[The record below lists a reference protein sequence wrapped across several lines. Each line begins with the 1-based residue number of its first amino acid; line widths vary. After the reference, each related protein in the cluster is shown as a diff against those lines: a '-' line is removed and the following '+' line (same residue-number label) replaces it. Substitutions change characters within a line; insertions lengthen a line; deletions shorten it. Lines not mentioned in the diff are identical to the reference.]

1 MDKKHPTIE
10 ATRKRNDFG
19 AVLVETVNERIK
31 ASRELIMQSRELL
44 DTLSMRK
51 QETKT
56 KRRQKTLLHRYPVNS
71 GRQQSSIHL
80 PELTFQ

>member
-10 ATRKRNDFG
+10 ATRKRNDSG
-19 AVLVETVNERIK
+19 AMLVETVNERIK

-51 QETKT
+51 QE
-56 KRRQKTLLHRYPVNS
+56 N
-71 GRQQSSIHL
+71 
-80 PELTFQ
+80 EE

>member
-19 AVLVETVNERIK
+19 AVLVESVNDRIR
-31 ASRELIMQSRELL
+31 ASRELLLQSRELL

-51 QETKT
+51 QE
-56 KRRQKTLLHRYPVNS
+56 N
-71 GRQQSSIHL
+71 
-80 PELTFQ
+80 ED

>member
-31 ASRELIMQSRELL
+31 ASRELL
-44 DTLSMRK
+44 DTLSMR
-51 QETKT
+51 E
-56 KRRQKTLLHRYPVNS
+56 
-71 GRQQSSIHL
+71 QQN
-80 PELTFQ
+80 ED

>member
-31 ASRELIMQSRELL
+31 ASRELLMQSRELL

-51 QETKT
+51 QKNE
-56 KRRQKTLLHRYPVNS
+56 
-71 GRQQSSIHL
+71 
-80 PELTFQ
+80 E

>member
-10 ATRKRNDFG
+10 AARKRNDFG

-44 DTLSMRK
+44 DTLPMRE
-51 QETKT
+51 QE
-56 KRRQKTLLHRYPVNS
+56 N
-71 GRQQSSIHL
+71 
-80 PELTFQ
+80 ED